1 MFSFCV
7 HEWHEQKFVNIY
19 NDLQTYIPVIIICVD
34 ILCIIYDILYLE
46 NRIILQYLTDQD
58 SRVEYVIFDIWS
70 FFHVRKSIFCNI
82 LICHSGYAKMPQ
94 IGQKKNYFNKIWV
107 FILHYVTKK
116 HATKLLM
123 MIELWNLWFIL
134 FEQENVWK
142 SRECQILQKCR
153 KWRFWMEIEI
163 S

>member
-70 FFHVRKSIFCNI
+70 FLHVWKSIFCNI

-94 IGQKKNYFNKIWV
+94 IDQKKNYFNKILS
-107 FILHYVTKK
+107 FYFTLCY
-116 HATKLLM
+116 
-123 MIELWNLWFIL
+123 
-134 FEQENVWK
+134 
-142 SRECQILQKCR
+142 
-153 KWRFWMEIEI
+153 
-163 S
+163 